1 MSLFGEK
8 CHRCGRRTR
17 SKEDGI
23 AICTECKAEILA
35 SKEDKMSCPDDGSQM
50 MKQIVKGV
58 VTDKC
63 PECGGV
69 WLDSGELDLIKKAVQ
84 DAEAGGFATAFV
96 IGMSAGQSASFGR

>member
-23 AICTECKAEILA
+23 AICTQCKAEILA
-35 SKEDKMSCPDDGSQM
+35 RKEERRPCPDDGRVM
-50 MKQIVKGV
+50 LKQIVKGV

-63 PECGGV
+63 PKCGGV
-69 WLDSGELDLIKKAVQ
+69 WLDPGELDLIKRAIQ
-84 DAEAGGFATAFV
+84 DASAGDFATGFV
-96 IGMSAGQSASFGR
+96 IGMSAGQGA